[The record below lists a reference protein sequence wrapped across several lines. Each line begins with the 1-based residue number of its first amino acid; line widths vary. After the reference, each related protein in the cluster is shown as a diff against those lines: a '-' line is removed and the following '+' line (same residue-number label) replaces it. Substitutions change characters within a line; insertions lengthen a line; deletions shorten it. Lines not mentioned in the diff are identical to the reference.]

1 MFAVVSVSNSHEANW
16 PNLVADRLALQAK
29 IGYTVDI
36 ITFDNNAGR
45 ETAKILWVKPTTVRQ
60 IKRLVRGAKEL
71 GLGIRVV
78 GAGHSMSPM
87 FPDPYIQIGVSLDDL
102 RGEKYHLNQERNKLT
117 VLSTERLGDV
127 LKWAAE
133 KGVTLGAVPFAPILT
148 IPGIT
153 ATSSHGSSI
162 KFGPFANMVYGYE
175 LVDGSANV
183 RKFNED
189 DNKEIIDAC
198 RVHLGLC
205 GIIYKTILKVIPD
218 IKLKF
223 SVANIPVRKLLNN
236 ENRKDLVLNNWGV
249 SFMLPSQLKSATQD
263 EIVNMISES
272 PQRIPAD
279 SYDIFKEDMSVWI
292 WSDIDQ
298 NTVSRKKYNDTLEL
312 ADGSTYDAVSVIKP
326 FSETSNAG
334 YVHTKEQCIQP
345 RSTTSFSTPES
356 DDFMES
362 GKTMANSLHVVEEIF
377 KNTRFHTGVTYG
389 TLGFRWMR
397 LIDDC
402 LLCTTKVANKSSE
415 YKLVMYTEIFVDNDK
430 CEEPILN
437 DDTLEKLL
445 SLESRFGVAVM
456 KNNSRALSHWG
467 KRDKHIP
474 GSSDR
479 TRRQFGDDL
488 LTFINMRNKYK
499 LDNKNLFV
507 NTHLKDIF
515 RDTFA

>member
-1 MFAVVSVSNSHEANW
+1 
-16 PNLVADRLALQAK
+16 
-29 IGYTVDI
+29 
-36 ITFDNNAGR
+36 
-45 ETAKILWVKPTTVRQ
+45 
-60 IKRLVRGAKEL
+60 
-71 GLGIRVV
+71 
-78 GAGHSMSPM
+78 
-87 FPDPYIQIGVSLDDL
+87 
-102 RGEKYHLNQERNKLT
+102 
-117 VLSTERLGDV
+117 
-127 LKWAAE
+127 
-133 KGVTLGAVPFAPILT
+133 
-148 IPGIT
+148 
-153 ATSSHGSSI
+153 
-162 KFGPFANMVYGYE
+162 
-175 LVDGSANV
+175 
-183 RKFNED
+183 
-189 DNKEIIDAC
+189 
-198 RVHLGLC
+198 
-205 GIIYKTILKVIPD
+205 
-218 IKLKF
+218 
-223 SVANIPVRKLLNN
+223 
-236 ENRKDLVLNNWGV
+236 
-249 SFMLPSQLKSATQD
+249 
-263 EIVNMISES
+263 
-272 PQRIPAD
+272 
-279 SYDIFKEDMSVWI
+279 
-292 WSDIDQ
+292 
-298 NTVSRKKYNDTLEL
+298 EL

-402 LLCTTKVANKSSE
+402 LLCTTK
-415 YKLVMYTEIFVDNDK
+415 
-430 CEEPILN
+430 
-437 DDTLEKLL
+437 
-445 SLESRFGVAVM
+445 FGVAVM